1 MMEKIMKK
9 IFKQESESIKIL
21 ESHKSDLEKAVEEN
35 DKLMERSLSNEAA
48 AETTIRADIEE
59 LTGKME
65 LLNCQLG
72 KVRLTS
78 N

>member
-1 MMEKIMKK
+1 MEKIMKK
-9 IFKQESESIKIL
+9 IFKQESESLKLL
-21 ESHKSDLEKAVEEN
+21 ECQKCELEKAVEEN
-35 DKLMERSLSNEAA
+35 DKLVERSLSIEAA
-48 AETTIRADIEE
+48 AETTIREDIEE

-65 LLNCQLG
+65 LLNCQLV

>member
-1 MMEKIMKK
+1 MKK
-9 IFKQESESIKIL
+9 IFKQESKSLKLL
-21 ESHKSDLEKAVEEN
+21 ERQRSELEKAVEEN
-35 DKLMERSLSNEAA
+35 DKLVERSLSNEAA
-48 AETTIRADIEE
+48 DETKIRADIEE

-65 LLNCQLG
+65 LLNCQLV